1 MTRPSVGVNL
11 TWCVPGGAGG
21 SEQYLVRQVLGLV
34 EIGAPYDLTVYAPR
48 GFSAAHTDV
57 AAAVHV
63 VEAPSDGRSRAL
75 RVALESAWLAPRTR
89 RHRLV
94 HHGGGTLPSVAP
106 GATLLTVHDV
116 QYLDYPE
123 YFGAVKLRWLRS
135 RVPES
140 LRRATAVAVPS
151 EFVRGTLSRV
161 DGGPRGPV
169 HVVRHGVEPRLGG
182 SPTPAAELRR
192 RFGLGDAPVVV
203 YPAVTHPH
211 KNHAFLL
218 DLLAGPWRDVVL
230 VLAGSAGRAEGE
242 VAARAA
248 ALGVADRVRRTGRV
262 GDDDRDGLLL
272 MADALVFPSRYE
284 GFGAPLIEAM
294 ALGVPVVASD
304 CAAVPGVVG
313 DAGLV
318 LPLRTESWAG
328 ALGEVR
334 ARRDDLVARGRRRA
348 AEFTSRA
355 SAEDLVVAYESA
367 LGART

>member
-1 MTRPSVGVNL
+1 MTRASVGVNL
-11 TWCVPGGAGG
+11 TWCVPGGVGG
-21 SEQYLVRQVLGLV
+21 SEQYLVRQVLGLA

-48 GFSAAHTDV
+48 GFAAAHPDV
-57 AAAVHV
+57 AESVRT
-63 VEAPSDGRSRAL
+63 VEAPSDCRSRTL
-75 RVALESAWLAPRTR
+75 RVALENAWLAPRTR

-94 HHGGGTLPSVAP
+94 HHGGGTIPSCAP

-135 RVPES
+135 RVPSS

-161 DGGPRGPV
+161 AGGPRGPV
-169 HVVRHGVEPRLGG
+169 HVVRHGVEPRLGA
-182 SPTPAAELRR
+182 SPTPEAELRR
-192 RFGLGDAPVVV
+192 RYGLGAARVVA

-218 DLLAGPWRDVVL
+218 ELLAGPWRDVVV
-230 VLAGSAGRAEGE
+230 VLAGGAGRAEDE
-242 VAARAA
+242 VAARAS
-248 ALGVADRVRRTGRV
+248 ALGVAGRVRRIGRV

-272 MADALVFPSRYE
+272 MSEALVFPSRYE
-284 GFGAPLIEAM
+284 GFGAPLVEAM
-294 ALGVPVVASD
+294 ALGVPVVAGD
-304 CAAVPGVVG
+304 CAAVPEVVG

-318 LPLRTESWAG
+318 LPLRTGTWAG
-328 ALGEVR
+328 ALDEVR

-348 AEFTSRA
+348 AEFTSRR

-367 LGART
+367 MGLRP